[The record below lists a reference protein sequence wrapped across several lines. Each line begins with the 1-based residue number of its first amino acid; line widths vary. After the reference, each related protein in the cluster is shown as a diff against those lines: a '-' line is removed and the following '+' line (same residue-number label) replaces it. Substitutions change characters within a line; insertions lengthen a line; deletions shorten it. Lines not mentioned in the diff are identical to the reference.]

1 MKRPECFV
9 GIDVAKASLD
19 VAVRPT
25 GEAWTTSPGE
35 ADVSA
40 LVNRLQGLAP
50 RLIVLEATG
59 GLEVPLVS
67 ALAAEGLPVV
77 VVNPRQVRDF
87 AKATG
92 RLAKTDAIDA
102 EVLARFADAV
112 RPEVRPIKDPQ
123 MQALAALITRRRQLV
138 DMLAAEKNRLHGAP
152 RHIRKDLQRHI
163 VWLEKRLK
171 DVDNDLDKTIKASS
185 VWREKETLLLSTPGV
200 GPVLTS
206 TLIALLPEL
215 GHLSRRQIAALAGV
229 APFNH
234 DSAQFR
240 GRRRIWGGRADLR
253 SVLYM
258 STLAATRCNPV
269 IRAFYQRLI
278 QAGKAPKVA
287 LTACMRKLLVILN
300 AMLKN
305 RTLRGEQLPIAA

>member
-1 MKRPECFV
+1 MNRPERFV
-9 GIDVAKASLD
+9 GIDVSKASLD

-25 GEAWTTSPGE
+25 GEAWTTTSDE
-35 ADVSA
+35 AGVSA
-40 LVNRLQGLAP
+40 LVKRLEVLVP
-50 RLIVLEATG
+50 TLIVMEATG

-67 ALAAEGLPVV
+67 ALAAAGLPVV
-77 VVNPRQVRDF
+77 VVNPRQVRHF

-102 EVLARFADAV
+102 EVLARFAEAV

-123 MQALAALITRRRQLV
+123 TQALAALITRRRQLV

-152 RHIRKDLQRHI
+152 VRVRKDLQRHI
-163 VWLEKRLK
+163 IWLEKRLK
-171 DVDNDLDKTIKASS
+171 EVDNDLDETIKVSS
-185 VWREKETLLLSTPGV
+185 VWRAKETLLLSTPGV
-200 GPVLTS
+200 GPVLTN

-215 GHLSRRQIAALAGV
+215 GQLSRRQIAALAGV

-234 DSAQFR
+234 DSAKFR
-240 GRRRIWGGRADLR
+240 GRRRVWGGRSELR

-258 STLAATRCNPV
+258 STLTATRCNPV

-287 LTACMRKLLVILN
+287 LTACMRKLLIILN
-300 AMLKN
+300 TMLKN
-305 RTLRGEQLPIAA
+305 RTTWQVHA

>member
-1 MKRPECFV
+1 MNRPERFV
-9 GIDVAKASLD
+9 GIDVSKASLD

-25 GEAWTTSPGE
+25 GEAWTTTSDE
-35 ADVSA
+35 AGVSA
-40 LVNRLQGLAP
+40 LVKRLEVLVP
-50 RLIVLEATG
+50 TLIVMEATG

-67 ALAAEGLPVV
+67 ALAAAGLPVV
-77 VVNPRQVRDF
+77 VVNPRQVRHF

-102 EVLARFADAV
+102 EVLARFAEAV

-123 MQALAALITRRRQLV
+123 TQALAALITRRRQLV

-152 RHIRKDLQRHI
+152 VRVRKDLQRHI
-163 VWLEKRLK
+163 IWLEKRLK
-171 DVDNDLDKTIKASS
+171 EVDNDLDKTIKVSS
-185 VWREKETLLLSTPGV
+185 VWRAKETLLLSTPGV
-200 GPVLTS
+200 GPVLTN

-215 GHLSRRQIAALAGV
+215 GQLSRRQIAALAGV

-234 DSAQFR
+234 DSAKFR
-240 GRRRIWGGRADLR
+240 GRRRVWGGRSELR

-258 STLAATRCNPV
+258 STLTATRCNPV

-287 LTACMRKLLVILN
+287 LTACMRKLLITLN
-300 AMLKN
+300 TMLKN
-305 RTLRGEQLPIAA
+305 RTPWQVHA